1 MIDPRLRDREAMPPP
16 PLPAKAAQK
25 ERRDPAA
32 AVEGLLPG
40 ISNFLGASQR
50 ASASTEA
57 QSLTQQHGG
66 SAELSRT
73 AGGKVRKAKTVHV
86 SRPGQNPQRLWE
98 EKMRREAEE
107 EKEGEN

>member
-16 PLPAKAAQK
+16 PRPA
-25 ERRDPAA
+25 RDSAA

-57 QSLTQQHGG
+57 QSRTQQPGG

-107 EKEGEN
+107 EKEGER

>member
-16 PLPAKAAQK
+16 PPPAKT
-25 ERRDPAA
+25 ERRDSAA

-40 ISNFLGASQR
+40 ISDFLGASQR

-57 QSLTQQHGG
+57 QSRTQKHGG

-73 AGGKVRKAKTVHV
+73 RGGKVHKAKTVHV

-98 EKMRREAEE
+98 EKMRLEAEE
-107 EKEGEN
+107 EKEGES